1 MANSQNQV
9 SNDFAIIEEMEWR
22 RNQMLQVEE
31 MEWQRNHPSF
41 ELDEEG
47 NHRLIFNHQIDYE
60 NDEDFAMIDFYR
72 DMIDFNVD
80 EDDDETDDGYISTE
94 NNEDEKDVINYNF
107 TCRMLEDL
115 YIELIIEEL
124 TNFRYLRFD
133 LFLNYFVFKL
143 ENTSDIEEIERLKFL
158 LSLCPC

>member
-1 MANSQNQV
+1 
-9 SNDFAIIEEMEWR
+9 
-22 RNQMLQVEE
+22 MLQVEE

-107 TCRMLEDL
+107 TSRMLEDV
-115 YIELIIEEL
+115 YIELTIEEL